1 MTVSRGQQR
10 KSSRSSADSATAS
23 QAGSAAP
30 TLPRHP
36 TPMDRSF
43 EEMTRE
49 ELLDYVQRQAEAGV
63 RITFSGKDV
72 ARKIG
77 RKVQPRS
84 SRRVAALSIGSP
96 EDQARNQ
103 LIEGENLQAMVT
115 MYRDRGQVDLILTD
129 PPYNT
134 GEDFRYNDRWE
145 EDPNDPGIGH
155 LIPEDDLGRHTY
167 WMRFMWPRL
176 AMMKDMLKPSGI
188 LAICIDHREL
198 FRLGQML
205 DELFD
210 YNRIAIINWQK
221 RYAPRSDQKHVSAAT
236 EYVLVYAK
244 SPELAKTGLL
254 PRTETANSRYL
265 SPDNDPRRWKP
276 GDAGGPKARTHL
288 SMLYAIE
295 SPFTGEPVYPAPG
308 QCWRSERKDMKK
320 WLEEWGSEYIEKD
333 IGDAAK
339 RAELA
344 QVPVNAVPPMKA
356 LVLKGS
362 LDQARARALAIL
374 ERGNWPRLFFGF
386 DGQGRA
392 RLKYYLEDV
401 KKGIVPT
408 TYWAADDYDEPLT
421 LDAVSWGHRESGH
434 SQSGIDELDAIVGR
448 GHGFTTVKPL
458 KLFTKIIQ
466 LWCPPNGLVMDP
478 FAGSGTT
485 GHAVL
490 ALNFE
495 TGSNRRFVLIEQGR
509 PERGDSYARALTADR
524 LRRVVTGDWA
534 AGQTTATGGGLS
546 FYALQ
551 NKVDAKAVLGMER
564 DEMTDAVIASY
575 FDSSR
580 RGVPGLINMSHE
592 DYQYLVARN
601 TDDEGFYLVW
611 SGPDVQP
618 LFTEEVYEAVVKEA
632 LKAQLKPFYHVYA
645 RFNLYQSDDVR
656 FYQIP
661 DRILMDFGLNT
672 STDSFHNE
680 ESED

>member
-1 MTVSRGQQR
+1 MTASRGQQR

-23 QAGSAAP
+23 RAGSAPP
-30 TLPRHP
+30 TLPRHS

-72 ARKIG
+72 ARKLR

-84 SRRVAALSIGSP
+84 SRRVTSLSIGSP

-176 AMMKDMLKPSGI
+176 EMMKDMLKPSGI

-236 EYVLVYAK
+236 EYVLVYTK
-244 SPELAKTGLL
+244 TPELAKTGLL
-254 PRTETANSRYL
+254 PRTEAANSRYL

-320 WLEEWGSEYIEKD
+320 WLEEWGSEYVEKD

-344 QVPVNAVPPMKA
+344 QVALNAVPPMKA

-466 LWCPPNGLVMDP
+466 LWCPPDGLVMDP

-495 TGSNRRFVLIEQGR
+495 TGSNRRFALIEQGR
-509 PERGDSYARALTADR
+509 PERGDSYARVLTADR

-534 AGQTTATGGGLS
+534 AGQTTATGGGFS
-546 FYALQ
+546 FHALQ

-580 RGVPGLINMSHE
+580 RGAPGLINMSHE
-592 DYQYLVARN
+592 GYQYLVARN